1 VITFLSP
8 LFLAGALAA
17 AVPILLHLLK
27 REPETRLQ
35 FSAVKLLRGAPVEH
49 SRKQYLRDLLLL
61 ALRVTALLLLA
72 LAFARPFF
80 RSDAFSAASGVTVV
94 AIDTSLSMS
103 AGRQFERAKELAR
116 EAVDRA
122 PAGDLVGIVTFAD
135 RAAVALQP
143 AADRAM
149 ARSAIEAATTGF
161 GATSY
166 RAALAAAA
174 DMTTAHGG
182 DRSTIVVVTD
192 LQESGWD
199 AGDRITV
206 PESARIEVADVG
218 ASPPN
223 LAVTAI
229 RASGDRVV
237 ASIRNAGPRA
247 REARV
252 ELNVD
257 GRLAGEAGAAIGPN
271 QTADVTLPGARGGSA
286 VVSVSDADGVLA
298 DNARYVVLEDT
309 GRPSVLVVTASGDVS
324 REAFY
329 VQHALSAPGPKGPAY
344 QVAGVGAAQLGT
356 WDPVRLARHAA
367 VLLLSTRG
375 LDRRGRELLAEYLQK
390 GGGVLMAAGP
400 KVDGVVGADVLGGAI
415 SLTGPAAAADE
426 GSEGVTRTLAPA
438 DTRHPVFH
446 AFSGGEATLGLVKLQ
461 RVTTIG
467 SAGCETLARF
477 TTGEAALVD
486 CAQGKGRA
494 LVFASDFDNEWND
507 FPLHSAFVPFLHESV
522 RYLAGGPRPTAEYLV
537 AAAPAGVLAKPGI
550 ATLAQPAGVGGR
562 ARQIAINVDPAEA
575 EPGRLSADE
584 FQTAV
589 TRLKDVSRSAP
600 HLEARQQEEHQHIWQ
615 YVLAVMI
622 AALIVETFVAAPM
635 GRRRARESQ

>member
-1 VITFLSP
+1 MIAFLSP

-17 AVPILLHLLK
+17 AVPVLLHLLK
-27 REPETRLQ
+27 REPETRLR
-35 FSAVKLLRGAPVEH
+35 FSAVKLIRGAPVEH
-49 SRKQYLRDLLLL
+49 SQKRHLRDLLLL
-61 ALRVTALLLLA
+61 ALRVAAVLLLA
-72 LAFARPFF
+72 LAFARPFL
-80 RSDAFSAASGVTVV
+80 RSDAYGATSGITVV

-103 AGRQFERAKELAR
+103 AGRQFERAKQLAR

-122 PAGDLVGIVTFAD
+122 SARDLVGIVTFAD
-135 RAAVALQP
+135 EAAVAFQP
-143 AADRAM
+143 APDRTM
-149 ARSAIEAATTGF
+149 ARRAIEAATTGF

-166 RAALAAAA
+166 RAGLAAAA
-174 DMTTAHGG
+174 DMVSAHGG

-218 ASPPN
+218 APPPN

-229 RASGDRVV
+229 RASPDRVV
-237 ASIRNAGPRA
+237 ATIRNTGPRA

-257 GRLAGEAGAAIGPN
+257 GRLAGEASAAIGPR
-271 QTADVTLPGARGGSA
+271 QKADVTLPGARGGSA
-286 VVSVSDADGVLA
+286 VVSVSDVDGVLA

-329 VQHALSAPGPKGPAY
+329 VQHALTAPGPKGPAY
-344 QVAGVGAAQLGT
+344 QVAGVGAGQLGT
-356 WDPVRLARHAA
+356 WDPTRLAGHAA
-367 VLLLSTRG
+367 ILLLSTRG
-375 LDRRGRELLAEYLQK
+375 LERRGRELLAEYLRK
-390 GGGVLMAAGP
+390 GGGLLMAAGP
-400 KVDGVVGADVLGGAI
+400 RVDGVVAADVLGGMI
-415 SLTGPAAAADE
+415 SLTSPVAAVE
-426 GSEGVTRTLAPA
+426 GAPEGVTRTLAPA
-438 DTRHPVFH
+438 DARHPVFQ
-446 AFSGGEATLGLVKLQ
+446 AFSAGVATLGLVKLQ

-467 SAGCETLARF
+467 AAGCQTLARF
-477 TTGEAALVD
+477 TTAEAALVE
-486 CAQGKGRA
+486 CASGKGRA

-507 FPLHSAFVPFLHESV
+507 FPLHSAFVPFLHDSV
-522 RYLAGGPRPTAEYLV
+522 RYLAGGPRPAGEYLI
-537 AAAPAGVLAKPGI
+537 AAVPAGVPAKPGI
-550 ATLAQPAGVGGR
+550 ATLAQPAEAGGTGR
-562 ARQIAINVDPAEA
+562 RIAINVDPAEA
-575 EPGRLSADE
+575 EPGRLSAEE

-600 HLEARQQEEHQHIWQ
+600 HLEALQQEEQQHIWQ

-622 AALIVETFVAAPM
+622 AAMIMETLVAARM
-635 GRRRARESQ
+635 GRRRPRESQ

>member
-1 VITFLSP
+1 MIAFLSP

-17 AVPILLHLLK
+17 AVPVLVHLLK

-35 FSAVKLLRGAPVEH
+35 FSAVKLLRDAPVEH
-49 SRKQYLRDLLLL
+49 SQRQYLRDLLLL
-61 ALRVTALLLLA
+61 ALRVAALLLLA

-80 RSDAFSAASGVTVV
+80 RSDAYGATSGITVV

-103 AGRQFERAKELAR
+103 AGRQFERAKQLAK

-122 PAGDLVGIVTFAD
+122 PASDVVGIVTFAD
-135 RAAVALQP
+135 QAAVALQP
-143 AADRAM
+143 AADRTV
-149 ARSAIEAATTGF
+149 ARSAIEGATTGF
-161 GATSY
+161 GGTSY

-174 DMTTAHGG
+174 DMASAHGG

-223 LAVTAI
+223 LAVTAV
-229 RASGDRVV
+229 RASPDRVV
-237 ASIRNAGPRA
+237 ATIRNAGPRA
-247 REARV
+247 REARI

-271 QTADVTLPGARGGSA
+271 QTVDVTLPGARGGSA
-286 VVSVSDADGVLA
+286 VVSVADGDGVLA
-298 DNARYVVLEDT
+298 DNARYVVLEDA

-324 REAFY
+324 REALY
-329 VQHALSAPGPKGPAY
+329 VQHALTAPGPGGPAY
-344 QVAGVGAAQLGT
+344 QVAGVGAGQLGT
-356 WDPVRLARHAA
+356 WDPTRLARHTAI
-367 VLLLSTRG
+367 LLLSTRG
-375 LDRRGRELLAEYLQK
+375 LERRGRELLAEYLRK
-390 GGGVLMAAGP
+390 GGGLLMAAGP
-400 KVDGVVGADVLGGAI
+400 RVDGVVAADVLGGTI
-415 SLTGPAAAADE
+415 SLTSPAVAAD
-426 GSEGVTRTLAPA
+426 GASEGVTRTLAPA

-446 AFSGGEATLGLVKLQ
+446 AFFDGQATLGLVKLQ

-467 SAGCETLARF
+467 AAGCQTLARF

-486 CAQGKGRA
+486 CAPGKGRA

-522 RYLAGGPRPTAEYLV
+522 RYLGGGPRPAGEYLV
-537 AAAPAGVLAKPGI
+537 AAAPAGVPAKPGI
-550 ATLAQPAGVGGR
+550 ATLAQPADAGGIGR
-562 ARQIAINVDPAEA
+562 RIAINVDPAEA

-589 TRLKDVSRSAP
+589 TRLKDVGRSAP

-615 YVLAVMI
+615 YVLGVMI
-622 AALIVETFVAAPM
+622 AAMIVETFVAARM
-635 GRRRARESQ
+635 GRRRLRESH

>member
-8 LFLAGALAA
+8 LFLAGALVA
-17 AVPILLHLLK
+17 AVPVLLHLLK

-49 SRKQYLRDLLLL
+49 SQRQYLRDLLLL
-61 ALRVTALLLLA
+61 ALRVAALLLLA

-80 RSDAFSAASGVTVV
+80 RSAAYGATSGITVV

-103 AGRQFERAKELAR
+103 AGRQFERAKQLAK

-122 PAGDLVGIVTFAD
+122 PASDVVGIVTFAD
-135 RAAVALQP
+135 QAAVALQP
-143 AADRAM
+143 VADRTM
-149 ARSAIEAATTGF
+149 AKSAVEAATTGF

-166 RAALAAAA
+166 RAALATAA
-174 DMTTAHGG
+174 DMVSARGG

-206 PESARIEVADVG
+206 PESARIEVLDVG
-218 ASPPN
+218 APPPN
-223 LAVTAI
+223 LAVTAL
-229 RASGDRVV
+229 RATPDRVV
-237 ASIRNAGPRA
+237 ATVRNAGPRA
-247 REARV
+247 RDARV
-252 ELNVD
+252 ELTVD

-271 QTADVTLPGARGGSA
+271 QTAEVTLPGARGGSA
-286 VVSVSDADGVLA
+286 AVSVSDGDGVLG

-329 VQHALSAPGPKGPAY
+329 VQHALTAPGPGGPAY
-344 QVAGVGAAQLGT
+344 QVAGVGASQLGT
-356 WDPVRLARHAA
+356 WDSTRLARHAA
-367 VLLLSTRG
+367 ILLLSTRG
-375 LDRRGRELLAEYLQK
+375 LERRGRELLAEYLQK
-390 GGGVLMAAGP
+390 GGGLLMAAGP
-400 KVDGVVGADVLGGAI
+400 KVDGVVAADVLGGRI
-415 SLTGPAAAADE
+415 SLTGSAAAVE
-426 GSEGVTRTLAPA
+426 GAPESVTRTLAPA
-438 DTRHPVFH
+438 DTRHPVFR
-446 AFSGGEATLGLVKLQ
+446 AFSAGGATLGLVKVQ
-461 RVTTIG
+461 RVTMIG
-467 SAGCETLARF
+467 AAGCQTLARL

-486 CAQGKGRA
+486 CAPGKGRA

-522 RYLAGGPRPTAEYLV
+522 RYLAGGARPAGEYLV
-537 AAAPAGVLAKPGI
+537 AAAPAGVPAKPGI
-550 ATLAQPAGVGGR
+550 ATLAQPVDAGGT
-562 ARQIAINVDPAEA
+562 ARRVAINVDPAES
-575 EPGRLSADE
+575 EQGRLSAEE

-600 HLEARQQEEHQHIWQ
+600 LLEASQQEEHQHIWQ
-615 YVLAVMI
+615 YVLGVMI
-622 AALIVETFVAAPM
+622 ATMIVETFVAARM
-635 GRRRARESQ
+635 GRRRMRESQ

>member
-80 RSDAFSAASGVTVV
+80 RSDAYSAASGITVV

-103 AGRQFERAKELAR
+103 AGRQFERAKQLAR

-122 PAGDLVGIVTFAD
+122 PVRDLVGIVTFAD
-135 RAAVALQP
+135 RATVALQP

-174 DMTTAHGG
+174 DMTSAHGG

-229 RASGDRVV
+229 RASADRVV
-237 ASIRNAGPRA
+237 AAIRNAGPRA
-247 REARV
+247 REVRV

-286 VVSVSDADGVLA
+286 VVSVADADGMLA

-329 VQHALSAPGPKGPAY
+329 VQHALTAPGPKGAAY
-344 QVAGVGAAQLGT
+344 QIAGVGAAQLGT
-356 WDPVRLARHAA
+356 WDPARLARHAA
-367 VLLLSTRG
+367 ILLLSTRG
-375 LDRRGRELLAEYLQK
+375 LERRGRELLAEYLQK

-400 KVDGVVGADVLGGAI
+400 RIDAVVGADVLGGAI
-415 SLTGPAAAADE
+415 SLTSPAAAADE
-426 GSEGVTRTLAPA
+426 GSEGVMRTLAPA

-446 AFSGGEATLGLVKLQ
+446 AFSGKATLGLVKLQ

-522 RYLAGGPRPTAEYLV
+522 RYLAGGPRPAAEYLV
-537 AAAPAGVLAKPGI
+537 AAVPAGVLAKPGI
-550 ATLAQPAGVGGR
+550 ATLAQPAGAGGA

-600 HLEARQQEEHQHIWQ
+600 HLEARQQEEHQHLWQ

-635 GRRRARESQ
+635 GRRRVREIQ

>member
-1 VITFLSP
+1 MIAFLSP

-27 REPETRLQ
+27 REPETRVQ
-35 FSAVKLLRGAPVEH
+35 FSAVNLLRGAPVEH

-80 RSDAFSAASGVTVV
+80 RSDAYGAASGITVV

-103 AGRQFERAKELAR
+103 AGRQFDRARQLAR

-122 PAGDLVGIVTFAD
+122 PSRDLVGIVTFAD
-135 RAAVALQP
+135 RATVALQP
-143 AADRAM
+143 AADRTLAK
-149 ARSAIEAATTGF
+149 SAIDAATTGF

-174 DMTTAHGG
+174 DMTSAHGG
-182 DRSTIVVVTD
+182 NRSTIVVVTD

-199 AGDRITV
+199 AGERITV
-206 PESARIEVADVG
+206 PESARIDVADVG

-223 LAVTAI
+223 LAVIAI
-229 RASGDRVV
+229 RASADRVV
-237 ASIRNAGPRA
+237 ATIRNAGPRA

-271 QTADVTLPGARGGSA
+271 QTADVTLPGAKGGSA
-286 VVSVSDADGVLA
+286 VVSVSDGEGVLA

-329 VQHALSAPGPKGPAY
+329 VQHALTAPGAKGAAY

-356 WDPVRLARHAA
+356 WDTARLARHAA
-367 VLLLSTRG
+367 ILLLSTRG
-375 LDRRGRELLAEYLQK
+375 LERRGRELLAEYLHK
-390 GGGVLMAAGP
+390 GGGLLMAAGP
-400 KVDGVVGADVLGGAI
+400 RVDGVVAADVLGGAV
-415 SLTGPAAAADE
+415 SLTSPAAAADE
-426 GSEGVTRTLAPA
+426 GSAGAARTLAPA

-446 AFSGGEATLGLVKLQ
+446 AFSAGEATLGLVKLQ

-467 SAGCETLARF
+467 AAGCETLARF

-486 CAQGKGRA
+486 CAKGKGRA

-522 RYLAGGPRPTAEYLV
+522 RYLAGGLRPAGEYLV
-537 AAAPAGVLAKPGI
+537 AAAPAGVPAKPGI
-550 ATLAQPAGVGGR
+550 ATLTQPADAGGTG
-562 ARQIAINVDPAEA
+562 RQIAINVDPAEA

-589 TRLKDVSRSAP
+589 TRLKDVSRAAP

-615 YVLAVMI
+615 YVLGVMI
-622 AALIVETFVAAPM
+622 AALIVETFVTAPP
-635 GRRRARESQ
+635 GRRRVRESQ

>member
-1 VITFLSP
+1 VISFLSP
-8 LFLAGALAA
+8 LFLAGLAA
-17 AVPILLHLLK
+17 AAIPVLLHLLK

-49 SRKQYLRDLLLL
+49 SQRQYLRDLLLL
-61 ALRVTALLLLA
+61 ALRVAALLLLA

-80 RSDAFSAASGVTVV
+80 RSAAYGATSGITVV

-103 AGRQFERAKELAR
+103 AGRQFERAKQLAK

-122 PAGDLVGIVTFAD
+122 PASDVVGIVTFAD
-135 RAAVALQP
+135 QAAIALQP
-143 AADRAM
+143 VADRTM
-149 ARSAIEAATTGF
+149 AKSAVEAATTGF

-166 RAALAAAA
+166 RAALATAA
-174 DMTTAHGG
+174 DMASAHGG

-206 PESARIEVADVG
+206 PESARIEVLDVG
-218 ASPPN
+218 APPPN
-223 LAVTAI
+223 LAVTAL
-229 RASGDRVV
+229 RATGDRVV
-237 ASIRNAGPRA
+237 ATVRNAGPRA
-247 REARV
+247 RDARV
-252 ELNVD
+252 ELTVD

-271 QTADVTLPGARGGSA
+271 QSADVTLPGARGGSA
-286 VVSVSDADGVLA
+286 AVSVSDGDGVLG

-329 VQHALSAPGPKGPAY
+329 VQHALTAPGPGGPAY
-344 QVAGVGAAQLGT
+344 QVAGVGASQLGT
-356 WDPVRLARHAA
+356 WDSARLARHAA
-367 VLLLSTRG
+367 ILLLSTRG
-375 LDRRGRELLAEYLQK
+375 LERRGRELLAEYLQK
-390 GGGVLMAAGP
+390 GGGLLMAAGP
-400 KVDGVVGADVLGGAI
+400 KVDGVVAADVLGGRV
-415 SLTGPAAAADE
+415 SLTGPAAAAE
-426 GSEGVTRTLAPA
+426 GAPESVTRTLAPA
-438 DTRHPVFH
+438 DTRHPVFR
-446 AFSGGEATLGLVKLQ
+446 AFSAGGATLGLVKVQ

-467 SAGCETLARF
+467 AAGCQTLARL

-494 LVFASDFDNEWND
+494 LVFASDFDNDWND

-522 RYLAGGPRPTAEYLV
+522 RYLAGGTRPAGEYLV
-537 AAAPAGVLAKPGI
+537 AAVPAGVPAKPGI
-550 ATLAQPAGVGGR
+550 ATLAQPVDAGGT
-562 ARQIAINVDPAEA
+562 ARQVAINVDPAES
-575 EPGRLSADE
+575 EQGRLSAEE

-600 HLEARQQEEHQHIWQ
+600 HLEASQQEEQQHIWQ
-615 YVLAVMI
+615 YVLGVMI
-622 AALIVETFVAAPM
+622 ATMIVETLVAARI
-635 GRRRARESQ
+635 GRRRLRESQ

>member
-1 VITFLSP
+1 MIAFLSP

-17 AVPILLHLLK
+17 LVPVLLHLLK

-49 SRKQYLRDLLLL
+49 SQKRYLRDLLLL
-61 ALRVTALLLLA
+61 ALRVAALLLLA

-80 RSDAFSAASGVTVV
+80 RSAAYDATPGITVV

-103 AGRQFERAKELAR
+103 AGRQFERARQLAK

-122 PAGDLVGIVTFAD
+122 AASDVVGIVTFAD
-135 RAAVALQP
+135 HAAVALQP
-143 AADRAM
+143 TADRTA
-149 ARSAIEAATTGF
+149 ARSAIERATTGF

-174 DMTTAHGG
+174 DMAAAHGG

-223 LAVTAI
+223 LAVTAV
-229 RASGDRVV
+229 RASPDRVV
-237 ASIRNAGPRA
+237 ATIRNAGLRA

-271 QTADVTLPGARGGSA
+271 QTVDVTLPGARGGSA
-286 VVSVSDADGVLA
+286 VVSVSDGDGVLA
-298 DNARYVVLEDT
+298 DNVRYVVLEDT
-309 GRPSVLVVTASGDVS
+309 GRPSVLVVTASGDAS

-329 VQHALSAPGPKGPAY
+329 VQHALTAPGPSGPAY
-344 QVAGVGAAQLGT
+344 QVAGVGADQLGT
-356 WDPVRLARHAA
+356 WDPTRLARHTAI
-367 VLLLSTRG
+367 LLLSTRG
-375 LDRRGRELLAEYLQK
+375 LERRGREVLAEYLRK
-390 GGGVLMAAGP
+390 GGGLLMAAGP
-400 KVDGVVGADVLGGAI
+400 RVDGVVAADVLGGTV
-415 SLTGPAAAADE
+415 SLTSPAAAAE
-426 GSEGVTRTLAPA
+426 GPFEGVTRTLAPA

-446 AFSGGEATLGLVKLQ
+446 AFFNGQATLGLVKLR

-467 SAGCETLARF
+467 AAGCQTLARF

-486 CAQGKGRA
+486 CAPGRGRA

-522 RYLAGGPRPTAEYLV
+522 RYLGGGPRPAGEYLV
-537 AAAPAGVLAKPGI
+537 AAAPAGVPAKPGI
-550 ATLAQPAGVGGR
+550 ATLAQPADAGGI
-562 ARQIAINVDPAEA
+562 ARRIAINVDPAEA
-575 EPGRLSADE
+575 EPGRFSADE

-600 HLEARQQEEHQHIWQ
+600 HFEARQQEEHQHIWQ
-615 YVLAVMI
+615 YVLGVMI
-622 AALIVETFVAAPM
+622 AAMIVETFVAARM
-635 GRRRARESQ
+635 GRRRLRESQ

>member
-1 VITFLSP
+1 MIAFLSP

-17 AVPILLHLLK
+17 AVPVLLHLLK

-49 SRKQYLRDLLLL
+49 SKRQYLRDLLLL
-61 ALRVTALLLLA
+61 ALRVAALLLLA

-80 RSDAFSAASGVTVV
+80 RSDAYGATSGITVV

-103 AGRQFERAKELAR
+103 AGRQFERAQQLAK
-116 EAVDRA
+116 EAVDHA
-122 PAGDLVGIVTFAD
+122 PASDVVGIITFAD
-135 RAAVALQP
+135 QAAVALQP
-143 AADRAM
+143 VADRTL

-174 DMTTAHGG
+174 DMASAHGG
-182 DRSTIVVVTD
+182 DRSSIVVVTD

-199 AGDRITV
+199 AGDRISV

-218 ASPPN
+218 AAPPN
-223 LAVTAI
+223 LAVTAL
-229 RASGDRVV
+229 RASPDRVV
-237 ASIRNAGPRA
+237 ATIRNAGPRA

-286 VVSVSDADGVLA
+286 VVSVSDGDGVLA

-329 VQHALSAPGPKGPAY
+329 VQHALSVPGPKGPAY
-344 QVAGVGAAQLGT
+344 QVAGVGAGQLGT
-356 WDPVRLARHAA
+356 WDSTRLARHAA
-367 VLLLSTRG
+367 ILLLSTRG
-375 LDRRGRELLAEYLQK
+375 LERRGRELLAEYLQK
-390 GGGVLMAAGP
+390 GGGLLMAAGQR
-400 KVDGVVGADVLGGAI
+400 VDGVVAADVLGGTI
-415 SLTGPAAAADE
+415 SLTSPAAAPE
-426 GSEGVTRTLAPA
+426 GASEGVTRTLAPA

-446 AFSGGEATLGLVKLQ
+446 AFSAGEATLGLVKLR
-461 RVTTIG
+461 RVTTIVA
-467 SAGCETLARF
+467 AGCQTLARF

-486 CAQGKGRA
+486 CAPGRGRA

-522 RYLAGGPRPTAEYLV
+522 RYLAGGPRPAGEYLV
-537 AAAPAGVLAKPGI
+537 AAAPAGVPAKPGI
-550 ATLAQPAGVGGR
+550 ATLAQPAGAGGT
-562 ARQIAINVDPAEA
+562 ARRVAINVDPAES

-600 HLEARQQEEHQHIWQ
+600 RLAARQQEEHQHIWQ
-615 YVLAVMI
+615 YVLGVMI
-622 AALIVETFVAAPM
+622 AAMITETLVAARM
-635 GRRRARESQ
+635 GRRRLRESQ